1 METKLLQVNDLQHD
15 IEAIRTVSAVL
26 QQGGVAAIPT
36 ETVYGLAADALN
48 PEAVAKIFEAKGR
61 PADNPLIVH
70 IADLKDLP
78 KLAREIPQSVYALAE
93 AYWPGPL
100 TIILK
105 KQDCVPLITTGGLDT
120 VAIRFPSHP
129 IAQAIIRE
137 SGLPLAA
144 PSANRSGSPSPTNAR
159 RCVEDLTGRVD
170 AILDGGDCEVGVEST
185 VITLATEVPKLLRPG
200 YVTHEQLC
208 AVLGDVEV
216 DKAVLSQ
223 LEEGQVAASPGMKY
237 KHSAPKARVILL
249 DGDDAAF
256 VEYVNRQEG
265 DGIWA
270 LAFGPEAEMLN
281 KPYMVMGETSDEQA
295 HYLFEC
301 LRELDDKGA
310 KLVYARCPG
319 KSGVGMAVYNR
330 IARAA
335 AFTIEKI

>member
-1 METKLLQVNDLQHD
+1 METKLLQVTDPQHD
-15 IEAIRTVSAVL
+15 IEAIRTVAAIL
-26 QQGGVAAIPT
+26 QDGGVAAIPT

-70 IADLKDLP
+70 IVDLKDLP
-78 KLAREIPQSVYALAE
+78 KLAREIPQAMYDLAE
-93 AYWPGPL
+93 AFWPGPL
-100 TIILK
+100 TVILK
-105 KQDCVPLITTGGLDT
+105 KQDCVPLITTGGLET
-120 VAIRFPSHP
+120 VAIRFPSDP
-129 IAQAIIRE
+129 VAQAIIRE

-170 AILDGGDCEVGVEST
+170 AIVDGGECQVGVEST
-185 VITLATEVPKLLRPG
+185 VLTLAGGKPRLLRPG
-200 YVTHEQLC
+200 YVTVEQLRE
-208 AVLGDVEV
+208 VLGEVEV

-237 KHSAPKARVILL
+237 KHYAPQAKVILL
-249 DGDDAAF
+249 DGDDRAF
-256 VEYVNRQEG
+256 ADYVNAQEG
-265 DGIWA
+265 EGIWA
-270 LAFGPEAEMLN
+270 LAFGSETELLQ

-295 HYLFEC
+295 HYLFES

-310 KLVYARCPG
+310 KLVFARCPR
-319 KSGVGMAVYNR
+319 KDGVGMAVYNR

-335 AFTIEKI
+335 AFTIIKL